1 LISEKF
7 KRQEMTQ
14 NQQPQRPTTRVIWI
28 YALGQLGWSLASYG
42 VGSLLPYFYMP
53 PEKAGE
59 AAIFPA
65 TIPTSMFF
73 GLTLLGLIA
82 FGGRLL
88 DGFIDPFIANLSDK
102 ATSRFGK
109 RRIFMALAAVPLA
122 VFSFL
127 VFSPNTEGVSSA
139 NVWYL
144 ATMVFLFYVSFAAYV
159 IPYSALIAE
168 LGHVAEDRLK
178 ISTIL
183 SVTWALG
190 ALIGSSVYVLKA
202 FFESGGTPC
211 LWAFQWTIA
220 IFAVVSLI
228 FMLIPVFF
236 LDERRYAAQ
245 GEPHENF
252 LKSISSVFQNTPF
265 RVFAFS
271 YLLYWLSLTFIQM
284 GMVYYLT
291 VLFGLPE
298 SMASLFL
305 TVSFITSFIFY
316 PLMGK
321 LERGFSKKTV
331 ILTGFVI
338 FCLIFTCALLPIS
351 GTLRFWFIS
360 IAAAFPLA
368 AFGILPNTI
377 VADIVHRNE
386 KTSGKNQAGM
396 FYAVAAFM
404 MKVGVSLANL
414 IFPSL
419 LVFGK
424 SVENPFG
431 VQLSV
436 AAALIFCALGF
447 FVFRNYDEKS
457 VLED

>member
-1 LISEKF
+1 
-7 KRQEMTQ
+7 MTQ
-14 NQQPQRPTTRVIWI
+14 NGQLQRPTTGVIWI
-28 YALGQLGWSLASYG
+28 YACGQLGWSLASYG
-42 VGSLLPYFYMP
+42 IGSLLSYFYMP
-53 PEKAGE
+53 PEEAGK

-65 TIPTSMFF
+65 FIPSTMVF
-73 GLTLLGLIA
+73 GLTLLGVIA

-88 DGFIDPFIANLSDK
+88 DGFIDPFIANMSDK
-102 ATSRFGK
+102 TTARFGK
-109 RRIFMALAAVPLA
+109 RRTFMAIAAVPLA
-122 VFSFL
+122 VLSYLIFA
-127 VFSPNTEGVSSA
+127 PNTEGVSVA
-139 NVWYL
+139 NAWYL
-144 ATMVFLFYVSFAAYV
+144 AAVVFLYYVFFAAYV

-168 LGHVAEDRLK
+168 LGHVAEDRMK

-183 SVTWALG
+183 SITWALG
-190 ALIGSSVYVLKA
+190 FLLGNATPALQG
-202 FFESGGTPC
+202 FFESGGTPS
-211 LWAFQWTIA
+211 LIAFQWTVM
-220 IFAVVSLI
+220 IFAAIALI
-228 FMLIPVFF
+228 FLLIPVFF
-236 LDERRYAAQ
+236 LDEKKYAAQ
-245 GEPHENF
+245 GEPHEHF
-252 LKSISSVFQNTPF
+252 LKSVSAVFQNQPF
-265 RVFAFS
+265 RIFAFS
-271 YLLYWLSLTFIQM
+271 YLLYWLALTFIQA
-284 GMVYYLT
+284 GIIFYLT
-291 VLFGLPE
+291 VLFGLPKE
-298 SMASLFL
+298 MATLFGV
-305 TVSFITSFIFY
+305 VSFFASFLFY

-321 LERGFSKKTV
+321 LERGFSKKRV
-331 ILTGFVI
+331 ILAAFGVFCVI
-338 FCLIFTCALLPIS
+338 FVLVLLPIS

-386 KTSGKNQAGM
+386 KETGKNQAGM

-447 FVFRNYDEKS
+447 FVFRNYDEKA
-457 VLED
+457 VLEG

>member
-1 LISEKF
+1 
-7 KRQEMTQ
+7 MTQ
-14 NQQPQRPTTRVIWI
+14 NGQPQRPTTGVIWI
-28 YALGQLGWSLASYG
+28 YACGQLGWSLASYG
-42 VGSLLPYFYMP
+42 IGSLLSYFYMP
-53 PEKAGE
+53 PEEAGK

-65 TIPTSMFF
+65 FIPSTMVF
-73 GLTLLGLIA
+73 GLTLLGVIA

-88 DGFIDPFIANLSDK
+88 DGFIDPFIANMSDK
-102 ATSRFGK
+102 TTSRFGK
-109 RRIFMALAAVPLA
+109 RRTFMAIAAVPLA
-122 VFSFL
+122 VLSYLIFA
-127 VFSPNTEGVSSA
+127 PNTEGVSLA
-139 NVWYL
+139 NAWYL
-144 ATMVFLFYVSFAAYV
+144 AAVVFLYYVFFAAYV

-190 ALIGSSVYVLKA
+190 FLLGNATPALQGL
-202 FFESGGTPC
+202 FESSGTPS
-211 LWAFQWTIA
+211 LIAFQWTVM
-220 IFAVVSLI
+220 IFAAIALVFL
-228 FMLIPVFF
+228 LIPVFF
-236 LDERRYAAQ
+236 LDEKKYAAQ
-245 GEPHENF
+245 GEPQGNF
-252 LKSISSVFQNTPF
+252 LKSLSAVFQNQPF
-265 RVFAFS
+265 RIFAFS
-271 YLLYWLSLTFIQM
+271 YLLYWLALTFIQA
-284 GMVYYLT
+284 GIIFYLT
-291 VLFGLPE
+291 VLFGLPKE
-298 SMASLFL
+298 MATLFGV
-305 TVSFITSFIFY
+305 VSFFASFLFY

-321 LERGFSKKTV
+321 LERGFSKKRV
-331 ILTGFVI
+331 ILAGFGVFCVI
-338 FCLIFTCALLPIS
+338 FVLVFLPIS

-386 KTSGKNQAGM
+386 KETGKNQAGM

-424 SVENPFG
+424 SAENPLG

-436 AAALIFCALGF
+436 AAALIFCTLGF
-447 FVFRNYDEKS
+447 FVFRNYDEKA
-457 VLED
+457 VLEG

>member
-1 LISEKF
+1 
-7 KRQEMTQ
+7 MTQ
-14 NQQPQRPTTRVIWI
+14 NGQPQRPTTGVIWI
-28 YALGQLGWSLASYG
+28 YACGQLGWSLASYG
-42 VGSLLPYFYMP
+42 IGSLLSYFYMP
-53 PEKAGE
+53 PEEAGK

-65 TIPTSMFF
+65 FIPSTMVF
-73 GLTLLGLIA
+73 GLTLLGVIA

-88 DGFIDPFIANLSDK
+88 DGFIDPFIANMSDK
-102 ATSRFGK
+102 TTSRFGK
-109 RRIFMALAAVPLA
+109 RRTFMAIAAVPLA
-122 VFSFL
+122 VLSYLIFA
-127 VFSPNTEGVSSA
+127 PNTEGVSVSNA
-139 NVWYL
+139 WYL
-144 ATMVFLFYVSFAAYV
+144 AGVVFLFYVFFAAYV

-190 ALIGSSVYVLKA
+190 FLLGNATPALQGL
-202 FFESGGTPC
+202 FESSGTPS
-211 LWAFQWTIA
+211 LIAFQWSVM
-220 IFAVVSLI
+220 IFAVISLI
-228 FMLIPVFF
+228 FLLIPVFF
-236 LDERRYAAQ
+236 LDEKKYATQ

-252 LKSISSVFQNTPF
+252 LKSVSAVFQNQPF
-265 RVFAFS
+265 RIFAFS
-271 YLLYWLSLTFIQM
+271 YLLYWLALTFIQA
-284 GMVYYLT
+284 GIIFYLT
-291 VLFGLPE
+291 VLFGLPKE
-298 SMASLFL
+298 MATLFGV
-305 TVSFITSFIFY
+305 VSFFASFLFY

-321 LERGFSKKTV
+321 LERGFSKKSV
-331 ILTGFVI
+331 ILAGFGV
-338 FCLIFTCALLPIS
+338 FCLIFICALLPIS

-386 KTSGKNQAGM
+386 KETGKNQAGM

-424 SVENPFG
+424 STENPFG

-436 AAALIFCALGF
+436 AAALFFCTLGF
-447 FVFRNYDEKS
+447 FVFRNYDEKAI
-457 VLED
+457 LEA

>member
-1 LISEKF
+1 
-7 KRQEMTQ
+7 MTQ
-14 NQQPQRPTTRVIWI
+14 NVHPLRPTNKVIWI
-28 YALGQLGWSLASYG
+28 YACGQLGWSLASYG
-42 VGSLLPYFYMP
+42 IGSLLSYFYMP
-53 PEKAGE
+53 PEEAGK
-59 AAIFPA
+59 AAIFPSF
-65 TIPTSMFF
+65 IPSTMLF

-88 DGFIDPFIANLSDK
+88 DAFIDPFIANMSDK
-102 ATSRFGK
+102 TTSRFGK
-109 RRIFMALAAVPLA
+109 RRTFMAIAAVPLA
-122 VFSFL
+122 VLSYLIFA
-127 VFSPNTEGVSSA
+127 PNTEGSSFSNA
-139 NVWYL
+139 WYL
-144 ATMVFLFYVSFAAYV
+144 ATVVFLYYVFFAAYV

-168 LGHVAEDRLK
+168 LGHVPEDRLK

-183 SVTWALG
+183 SITWALG
-190 ALIGSSVYVLKA
+190 FLIGNLTYALQG
-202 FFESGGTPC
+202 FLESEGTPS
-211 LWAFQWTIA
+211 LLAFQWTIS
-220 IFAVVSLI
+220 IFAVIALI
-228 FMLIPVFF
+228 FLLIPVFL
-236 LDERRYAAQ
+236 LDEKKYAAQ

-252 LKSISSVFQNTPF
+252 LKSVSAVFQNQPF

-271 YLLYWLSLTFIQM
+271 YLLYWLALTFIQM
-284 GMVYYLT
+284 GIAYYLT
-291 VLFGLPE
+291 ILFGLPKE
-298 SMASLFL
+298 MATLFGV
-305 TVSFITSFIFY
+305 VSFFASFLFY

-321 LERGFSKKTV
+321 LAAGYSKKKV
-331 ILTGFVI
+331 ILAAFATFCAI
-338 FCLIFTCALLPIS
+338 FLFTLLPIG

-360 IAAAFPLA
+360 VAASFPLA

-386 KTSGKNQAGM
+386 KNTGKNQAGM

-424 SVENPFG
+424 SVENPLG

-447 FVFRNYDEKS
+447 LVFRNYDEKA
-457 VLED
+457 VLEG

>member
-1 LISEKF
+1 MS
-7 KRQEMTQ
+7 Q
-14 NQQPQRPTTRVIWI
+14 NNAPLRPTTRVIWI

-42 VGSLLPYFYMP
+42 VGSLLSYFYMP
-53 PEKAGE
+53 PEEAGK
-59 AAIFPA
+59 AAIFPSFLPS
-65 TIPTSMFF
+65 TLLF
-73 GLTLLGLIA
+73 GLTFLGLIA

-88 DGFIDPFIANLSDK
+88 DAFIDPFIANMSDK
-102 ATSRFGK
+102 TTSRFGK
-109 RRIFMALAAVPLA
+109 RRTFMGIAAVPLA
-122 VFSFL
+122 VLSYLIFA
-127 VFSPNTEGVSSA
+127 PNTEGVSMS

-144 ATMVFLFYVSFAAYV
+144 GTVVFLYYVFFAAYV

-168 LGHVAEDRLK
+168 LGHVAEDRMK

-190 ALIGSSVYVLKA
+190 FLLGNLTYALQG
-202 FFESGGTPC
+202 FFESGGTPS
-211 LWAFQWTIA
+211 LIAFQWTVM
-220 IFAVVSLI
+220 IFAVIALVFL
-228 FMLIPVFF
+228 LIPVVF
-236 LDERRYAAQ
+236 LDEKKYAAQ

-252 LKSISSVFQNTPF
+252 LKSISAVLENQPF

-271 YLLYWLSLTFIQM
+271 YLLYWLALTFIQM
-284 GMVYYLT
+284 GIAYYLT
-291 VLFGLPE
+291 ILFGLPKE
-298 SMASLFL
+298 MATLFGV
-305 TVSFITSFIFY
+305 VSFFASFLFY

-321 LERGFSKKTV
+321 LERGFSKKKV
-331 ILTGFVI
+331 ILASFGVFCVI
-338 FCLIFTCALLPIS
+338 FICTLLPIS
-351 GTLRFWFIS
+351 GALRFWFIS

-377 VADIVHRNE
+377 VADIVHRTEQN
-386 KTSGKNQAGM
+386 TGKNQAGM

-424 SVENPFG
+424 SVENPLG

-436 AAALIFCALGF
+436 VAALIFCALGF
-447 FVFRNYDEKS
+447 LVFRNYDEKA
-457 VLED
+457 VLGDDIA

>member
-1 LISEKF
+1 
-7 KRQEMTQ
+7 MTQ
-14 NQQPQRPTTRVIWI
+14 NGQPQRPTTGVIWI
-28 YALGQLGWSLASYG
+28 YACGQLGWSLASYG
-42 VGSLLPYFYMP
+42 IGSLLSYFYMP
-53 PEKAGE
+53 PEEAGK

-65 TIPTSMFF
+65 FIPSTMVL
-73 GLTLLGLIA
+73 GLTLLGVIA

-88 DGFIDPFIANLSDK
+88 DGFIDPFIANMSDK
-102 ATSRFGK
+102 TTSRFGK
-109 RRIFMALAAVPLA
+109 RRTFMAIAAVPLA
-122 VFSFL
+122 VLSYLIFA
-127 VFSPNTEGVSSA
+127 PNTEGVSAA
-139 NVWYL
+139 NAWYL
-144 ATMVFLFYVSFAAYV
+144 AGVVFLFYVFFAAYV

-183 SVTWALG
+183 SITWALG
-190 ALIGSSVYVLKA
+190 FLLGNATPALQG
-202 FFESGGTPC
+202 FFESGGTPS
-211 LWAFQWTIA
+211 LIAFQWSIM
-220 IFAVVSLI
+220 IFAVISLV
-228 FMLIPVFF
+228 FLFIPVFF
-236 LDERRYAAQ
+236 LDEKKYAAQ

-252 LKSISSVFQNTPF
+252 LKLVSAVFQNQPF
-265 RVFAFS
+265 RIFAFS
-271 YLLYWLSLTFIQM
+271 YLLYWLALTFIQA
-284 GMVYYLT
+284 GIIFYLT
-291 VLFGLPE
+291 VLFGLPKE
-298 SMASLFL
+298 MATLFGV
-305 TVSFITSFIFY
+305 VSFFSSFLFY

-321 LERGFSKKTV
+321 LERGFSKKNV
-331 ILTGFVI
+331 ILAGFSV
-338 FCLIFTCALLPIS
+338 FCLIFICALLPIS

-386 KTSGKNQAGM
+386 KETGKNQAGM

-436 AAALIFCALGF
+436 AAALVFCALGF
-447 FVFRNYDEKS
+447 FVFRNYNEKA
-457 VLED
+457 VLEG